1 MIRRKSLGNE
11 LTDLTDQET
20 MLCFPCM
27 LLVNMQRV
35 NINQKGGIK
44 KKRKIKNFLTKP
56 IDERSITK
64 F

>member
-1 MIRRKSLGNE
+1 MIRQKSLGNE

-20 MLCFPCM
+20 MFCFPYM

-44 KKRKIKNFLTKP
+44 KKEKSRI
-56 IDERSITK
+56 S
-64 F
+64 

>member
-1 MIRRKSLGNE
+1 MK

-20 MLCFPCM
+20 MLCFPYNA
-27 LLVNMQRV
+27 LFSIHAVSQYAEGQHKSERRD
-35 NINQKGGIK
+35 QK
-44 KKRKIKNFLTKP
+44 KKRKIKNLLTGP

>member
-1 MIRRKSLGNE
+1 MK

-20 MLCFPCM
+20 MLCFPYM

-44 KKRKIKNFLTKP
+44 KKRKIKNFLTGP